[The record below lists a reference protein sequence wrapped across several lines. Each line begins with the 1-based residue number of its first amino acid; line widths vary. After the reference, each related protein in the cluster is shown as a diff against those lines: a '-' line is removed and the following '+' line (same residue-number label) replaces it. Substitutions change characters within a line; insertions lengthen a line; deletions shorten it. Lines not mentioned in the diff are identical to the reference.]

1 MRLFKLFVVVG
12 ILGFLLVS
20 GTALAQQ
27 VPYGPN
33 INLATAK
40 MVAAGAAVEANKMKL
55 NMVIAIVDTGGR
67 LVYLERF
74 DNCQY
79 GSIKVAVGKAQSA
92 AAFKRPTKVFEDL
105 INGGKPALL
114 TLDGARAVEG
124 GLPLLLDGKIIGAI
138 GISGGSAAQDGVVAA
153 AGAKEVK

>member
-1 MRLFKLFVVVG
+1 MRSLRLFFAVVVVG
-12 ILGFLLVS
+12 LWVVS

-40 MVAAGAAVEANKMKL
+40 MVAAGAAAEAVKMKL
-55 NMVIAIVDTGGR
+55 NIVIAIVDTGGR

-74 DNCQY
+74 DTCQY
-79 GSIKVAVGKAQSA
+79 GSIKVAVHKAKSA

-105 INGGKPALL
+105 INGGKPAFLN
-114 TLDGARAVEG
+114 LDGASAIEG
-124 GLPLLLDGKIIGAI
+124 GLPLLQEGKIIGAI
-138 GISGGSAAQDGVVAA
+138 GISGGSAAQDGVVAT